1 MDLPE
6 RKRERINRIDQE
18 LYLILAAAL
27 MRLVELQSH
36 QDMGGHSSLRTEV
49 WDTSSEGRVLDG
61 HTNAPSSREHLS
73 EKLALLLRVSRL
85 QDARLAGREDRRG
98 EWREHDS
105 PSAHSVPGT
114 CPRGVVQPLLDAHGS
129 PRAHWLR
136 RVSRLVCG
144 WLCAKGVLPRC
155 PCGKE
160 SACNAGDVASA
171 PGSGR
176 SPGGGNGNPL
186 QYSCLGNP
194 MDRRAWQGTVHGVAK
209 NLTWLSG

>member
-1 MDLPE
+1 ME
-6 RKRERINRIDQE
+6 GA
-18 LYLILAAAL
+18 LILRVHTLCWALAPEEWSAA
-27 MRLVELQSH
+27 
-36 QDMGGHSSLRTEV
+36 
-49 WDTSSEGRVLDG
+49 
-61 HTNAPSSREHLS
+61 
-73 EKLALLLRVSRL
+73 
-85 QDARLAGREDRRG
+85 
-98 EWREHDS
+98 
-105 PSAHSVPGT
+105 
-114 CPRGVVQPLLDAHGS
+114 LLDAHGS

-176 SPGGGNGNPL
+176 SPGGGNGNLL

-209 NLTWLSG
+209 NLTRLSG